1 MAPKPTLVVI
11 TGAQAV
17 GKMTVGQ
24 ALSRRTGMPLF
35 FNHQIIDVV
44 TPYFAF
50 GTPQFDRIVEGFWD
64 HLLESA
70 AETAPGLI
78 VTWAWRFNEP
88 EDAKRVQEMTAPF
101 AEHGRIC
108 VAELYAPL
116 EVRLQRNLT
125 ENRRAHKQLGWA
137 TEDALRELSE
147 RYEYRSGG
155 RLPLDLPHFELD
167 VTELSPET
175 ASARIAEAFQLPS
188 QVDEVA
194 S

>member
-1 MAPKPTLVVI
+1 MAGTTPTLVVI

-24 ALSRRTGMPLF
+24 ALSRLTGMPLF
-35 FNHQIIDVV
+35 FNHQIIDLV

-50 GTPQFDRIVEGFWD
+50 GTPQFDRIVDGFWD

-88 EDAKRVQEMTAPF
+88 EDTERVQAMTAPF
-101 AEHGRIC
+101 AERGRIC
-108 VAELYAPL
+108 VAELHAPL
-116 EVRLQRNLT
+116 EVRLARNVT
-125 ENRRAHKQLGWA
+125 ENRRANKQLNWA
-137 TEDALRELSE
+137 TDEALRDLSA

-167 VTELSPET
+167 VTDLPPDE
-175 ASARIAEAFQLPS
+175 AAARIAERFGLPS
-188 QVDEVA
+188 PSA
-194 S
+194 

>member
-1 MAPKPTLVVI
+1 MADTPTLVVI

-24 ALSRRTGMPLF
+24 ELSRLTGMSLF
-35 FNHQIIDVV
+35 FNHQIIDLV

-50 GTPQFDRIVEGFWD
+50 GTPQFDRIVDGFWD

-70 AETAPGLI
+70 AETGSGLI

-88 EDAKRVQEMTAPF
+88 EDTERVQAMTAPF

-116 EVRLQRNLT
+116 DVRLKRNVT

-137 TEDALRELSE
+137 SEEVLRDLSE
-147 RYEYRSGG
+147 RFEFQSGG
-155 RLPLDLPHFELD
+155 SLPLDLPHLELD
-167 VTELSPET
+167 VTDLPPDE
-175 ASARIAEAFQLPS
+175 AAARIAERFGLPS
-188 QVDEVA
+188 PSA
-194 S
+194 